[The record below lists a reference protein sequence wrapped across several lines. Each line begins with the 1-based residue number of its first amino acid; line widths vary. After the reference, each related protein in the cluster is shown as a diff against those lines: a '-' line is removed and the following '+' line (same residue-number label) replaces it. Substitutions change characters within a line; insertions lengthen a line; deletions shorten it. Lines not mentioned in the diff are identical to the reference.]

1 MVRLARDGRSLPD
14 PTPVN
19 APFFEGAADGRL
31 MLQVCPRDGAF
42 HYPRAHCPKCW
53 RGDWTWRQ
61 GSGKGTVYS
70 FTIDRLGHDPQQK
83 ALVPFVIAL
92 VDLEEGPRCVA
103 QIVDIEPEAVRTGM
117 PVTAVFDL
125 FQPEDGRE
133 PVPMLR
139 FKPEA

>member
-19 APFFEGAADGRL
+19 AAFFEAARDGRF
-31 MLQVCPRDGAF
+31 MVQVCPRDGAF
-42 HYPRAHCPKCW
+42 FYPRAFCPRCW
-53 RGDWTWRQ
+53 KGDWSWKEA
-61 GSGKGTVYS
+61 SGRGAVYS

-125 FQPEDGRE
+125 FQPEDGTE

-139 FKPEA
+139 FRPEA